1 MALNKDRVFKAAET
15 YIKKNKVD
23 KAIQEYESWL
33 KENPKDWNIIR
44 TVGDLYAR
52 ISRNDEAIKKY
63 AQVADHYR
71 KDGFNVRAIATYKM
85 VLRLDPQNEP
95 AMRNLAELQAEEGL
109 LMEAKS
115 YYQTLVELYN
125 KQGHKR
131 LAAEVFKKLAE
142 IDPQDVKIRYKYADF
157 LNKNGKPDE
166 AAREYVGIADAF
178 IGQGLVDEAIKILEQ
193 GRSLQ
198 TADPSLKIKL
208 AQASSMQGNHAQAIR
223 LLEEVRKTAAKDPSV
238 LGRLGEAYLA
248 AGNTDDAQSIF
259 QELAKLQPGNPENI
273 LRLADLRIAQSKFD
287 TALDELS
294 PLIDRHVT
302 QGEGSK
308 ATELLSRVLSKDPHH
323 IKTLLKLAEVHTILK
338 QESGRIAAY
347 DSLCEAYSR
356 AGDYQKAVSVAEQL
370 VEIDPESSQHKDR
383 VKFFKSKLAGPV
395 RAPEPA
401 AKPAPAPPRPAPAP
415 PQAPPRA
422 AAPAPPPP
430 KVESRPAPPPPRPAP
445 APPPMPAAPPISE
458 VDIPDF
464 GSFGDLA
471 QDVSDSFSDLSLEE
485 EGPAVASSTGPIDL
499 GDVVELTQEEE
510 ENIKEKLTEAEV
522 FVRYGLVDK
531 AIGQL
536 VDVLESFRY
545 HAETREKLIE
555 IYKDQGMN
563 REASDQLVQ
572 LAQVYDKFGRG
583 ADAGTARQEAAQL
596 NPVLAAQMAVPEAAL
611 DDEPELILA
620 PETESDLGDAGIEID
635 IASMDDDRPVFSG
648 LEQDSAVDIPI
659 SFEGESFE
667 EPSIDVSLDEP
678 VAAEP
683 PAEDLPIE
691 VDWGAAE
698 SDFGSAPE
706 SISPDD
712 SIDLEGAVEVEEE
725 ISVSLGDE
733 LPEEVEFAA
742 PARSEEIQIES
753 DSEDIEINLETS
765 SGDIPISVEEPVE
778 EPALETSAAA
788 LDEEFEIDVGEEAEE
803 SAPAAS
809 FEEEFSVDM
818 GEDEDAVEVAVSLP
832 EPEAEETFA
841 PTFDAAPG
849 DDEADFQID
858 IPAAAEEMNL
868 ADLSNFGAEDDDD
881 VAIDIEEPPAPP
893 VKAAP
898 VPVELDEPEEPVLEA
913 PKPAPAPPPRPAPP
927 PEERVLEAPRAAPAP
942 PPRPAPAPP
951 PAPAKSPLAAELA
964 EVDEYI
970 ALGLYEDAR
979 DTLRDLLKKHPGQA
993 EILAKI
999 EDLGF
1004 SSEQIQKEAKE
1015 PTRLLKTPVGEAR
1028 DKKPVEPPVEAQP
1041 KPTPAARPSPPPQL
1055 EIEIEDFAEAS
1066 LGDELESLVD
1076 LTEPEPDEAVPVA
1089 AARAAESDFIDLAS
1103 ELSEEIFGTHSAMEE
1118 EEPEPEGP
1126 LTDPGLDQIFRE
1138 FRKGVEKQLG
1148 AEDYDTR
1155 YNLGIAYKEMG
1166 LLDEAIAEFQ
1176 LAAKD
1181 EVRSLECCSMLG
1193 LCFME
1198 KGMPDIA
1205 IKWFSKGLA
1214 IPGRREEEYHGLR
1227 YDLAQAYEAAGQ
1239 PERALELYME
1249 IFRENIKFRDVQER
1263 VKELQA
1269 ARK

>member
-1 MALNKDRVFKAAET
+1 MALNKDRVFKAAEN

-23 KAIQEYESWL
+23 KAIAEYESWL

-95 AMRNLAELQAEEGL
+95 AMRALAELQAEEGL

-131 LAAEVFKKLAE
+131 AAAEVFKKLAE

-166 AAREYVGIADAF
+166 AALEYVGIAEAF
-178 IGQGLVDEAIKILEQ
+178 ISQGLVEEAIKILEQ

-198 TADPSLKIKL
+198 TSDPALKIKL
-208 AQASSMQGNHAQAIR
+208 AQAFTMQGNHGQAIR
-223 LLEEVRKTAAKDPSV
+223 LLEEVRRSASGDPAI

-248 AGNTDDAQSIF
+248 AGNTDDAQMIF
-259 QELAKLQPGNPENI
+259 QELASVQPGKPENV

-287 TALDELS
+287 TALEELS
-294 PLIDRHVT
+294 PLVDRYVS
-302 QGEGSK
+302 QGEGQK
-308 ATELLSRVLSKDPHH
+308 AVELLSKVLSKDPYH
-323 IKTLLKLAEVHTILK
+323 IKTLLKLAEIHTILK
-338 QESGRIAAY
+338 QESGRVAAY

-356 AGDYQKAVSVAEQL
+356 GGDYQKAASVAEQL
-370 VEIDPESSQHKDR
+370 VELDPESSQHKDR
-383 VKFFKSKLAGPV
+383 LKFFKSKMAGP
-395 RAPEPA
+395 APA
-401 AKPAPAPPRPAPAP
+401 AKPAPPPPRPAAPPPKPPAP
-415 PQAPPRA
+415 PRVEAR
-422 AAPAPPPP
+422 PAPPP
-430 KVESRPAPPPPRPAP
+430 RPAAPAPPPRPAP
-445 APPPMPAAPPISE
+445 APPRKAPISPISE
-458 VDIPDF
+458 VSEIPDF
-464 GSFGDLA
+464 GSYGDDLSQA
-471 QDVSDSFSDLSLEE
+471 VAGGFSDLSLDE
-485 EGPAVASSTGPIDL
+485 PKASAAASSASIDL
-499 GDVVELTQEEE
+499 GDVAELTQDEE

-545 HAETREKLIE
+545 HGETREKLIE

-563 REASDQLVQ
+563 REAGEQLMH
-572 LAQVYDKFGRG
+572 LAQVYDKFGRS
-583 ADAGTARQEAAQL
+583 QEANSAREEAGQL
-596 NPVLAAQMAVPEAAL
+596 NPALASRRAAPASAVEE
-611 DDEPELILA
+611 EPELILA

-635 IASMDDDRPVFSG
+635 IGSMEEDRPVFGAMSPRS
-648 LEQDSAVDIPI
+648 EAEIPL
-659 SFEGESFE
+659 SFDDAAFD
-667 EPSIDVSLDEP
+667 EPSIEVSLDEP
-678 VAAEP
+678 VEAPLIAASRSQGV
-683 PAEDLPIE
+683 PIE

-698 SDFGSAPE
+698 SDFGGTPGSDSAE
-706 SISPDD
+706 D
-712 SIDLEGAVEVEEE
+712 SIDLTGAVDVEEEE
-725 ISVSLGDE
+725 ISVSLDEE
-733 LPEEVEFAA
+733 LPEELEFAA
-742 PARSEEIQIES
+742 PVRGDQIRIESEE
-753 DSEDIEINLETS
+753 IEINLEAS
-765 SGDIPISVEEPVE
+765 SADIPISLDEPVGPVQPVKPVKGVKRPVFE
-778 EPALETSAAA
+778 EVAAA
-788 LDEEFEIDVGEEAEE
+788 TT
-803 SAPAAS
+803 
-809 FEEEFSVDM
+809 FEEEFSVDL
-818 GEDEDAVEVAVSLP
+818 GADEEPSVAVSLP
-832 EPEAEETFA
+832 ESEAEETFS
-841 PTFDAAPG
+841 PSFDAASG
-849 DDEADFQID
+849 DDESEFQID
-858 IPAAAEEMNL
+858 IPSSADEMDL
-868 ADLSNFGAEDDDD
+868 SDLSNLGLEDE
-881 VAIDIEEPPAPP
+881 VVEIEEAPEPPKR
-893 VKAAP
+893 V
-898 VPVELDEPEEPVLEA
+898 VE
-913 PKPAPAPPPRPAPP
+913 PK
-927 PEERVLEAPRAAPAP
+927 RAA
-942 PPRPAPAPP
+942 PRPAPAPP
-951 PAPAKSPLAAELA
+951 APVKAAPRPAPSPPLRPAPPPSRSPVAAELD

-979 DTLRDLLKKHPGQA
+979 DTLRELLKKHPGQP

-1004 SSEQIQKEAKE
+1004 SSEQIQKEARE
-1015 PTRLLKTPVGEAR
+1015 PARLLKTPVAKAPR
-1028 DKKPVEPPVEAQP
+1028 KKPAPAPAPPLRKAKEPEPPPPTVASAPFRDDLEVE
-1041 KPTPAARPSPPPQL
+1041 
-1055 EIEIEDFAEAS
+1055 EFAEVS

-1076 LTEPEPDEAVPVA
+1076 LGELEPAVRSRASRP
-1089 AARAAESDFIDLAS
+1089 AAETDFIDLAS
-1103 ELSEEIFGTHSAMEE
+1103 ELSEEIFGTQSAVEE
-1118 EEPEPEGP
+1118 EDAEPEGP

-1214 IPGRREEEYHGLR
+1214 IPGRRQEEYHGLR
-1227 YDLAQAYEAAGQ
+1227 YDLAQGYEAAGQ
-1239 PERALELYME
+1239 PERALALYME

>member
-23 KAIQEYESWL
+23 KAIAEYESWL

-131 LAAEVFKKLAE
+131 AAAEVFKKLAE

-193 GRSLQ
+193 GRTLQ
-198 TADPSLKIKL
+198 TSDPALKIKL
-208 AQASSMQGNHAQAIR
+208 AQAFTLQGNHAQAIR
-223 LLEEVRKTAAKDPSV
+223 LLEEVRKTASGDAAI
-238 LGRLGEAYLA
+238 LGKLGEAYLA

-259 QELAKLQPGNPENI
+259 QELTSIQPGNPENI
-273 LRLADLRIAQSKFD
+273 LRLADLRIAQSKLD
-287 TALDELS
+287 TALDELT
-294 PLIDRHVT
+294 PLVDRHVA
-302 QGEGSK
+302 QSEGKK
-308 ATELLSRVLSKDPHH
+308 ATELLGKVLSKDPYHV
-323 IKTLLKLAEVHTILK
+323 KSLLKLAEIHTILK
-338 QESGRIAAY
+338 QESGRVAAY
-347 DSLCEAYSR
+347 DSLCEAYNR
-356 AGDYQKAVSVAEQL
+356 TGDYQKAVSVAEQL
-370 VEIDPESSQHKDR
+370 VELDPESSQHKDR
-383 VKFFKSKLAGPV
+383 LKFYKSKLAGPA
-395 RAPEPA
+395 RAPE
-401 AKPAPAPPRPAPAP
+401 
-415 PQAPPRA
+415 
-422 AAPAPPPP
+422 
-430 KVESRPAPPPPRPAP
+430 PAP
-445 APPPMPAAPPISE
+445 APPPSRPATPAPAPRAESKPAPPPSKPAAAAPAPRPAPAAPPPTKPPISE
-458 VDIPDF
+458 ISDVPDF
-464 GSFGDLA
+464 GFGDDLGPA
-471 QDVSDSFSDLSLEE
+471 VSDSFSDLSFDETE
-485 EGPAVASSTGPIDL
+485 AAAPADSPASIDL
-499 GDVVELTQEEE
+499 GEVMELTQEEE

-545 HAETREKLIE
+545 HNETREKLIE

-563 REASDQLVQ
+563 REASEQLMV
-572 LAQVYDKFGRG
+572 LAQVYEKLGRSQ
-583 ADAGTARQEAAQL
+583 DAIAARQEAAEL
-596 NPVLAAQMAVPEAAL
+596 NPALAARAAAPAL
-611 DDEPELILA
+611 EVEEEPELILA

-635 IASMDDDRPVFSG
+635 IPS
-648 LEQDSAVDIPI
+648 LEEEQPAFGGMGSQSEEEIPL
-659 SFEGESFE
+659 SFDAAAFD
-667 EPSIDVSLDEP
+667 EPSIEVSLDEP
-678 VAAEP
+678 ASEAPLSQEV
-683 PAEDLPIE
+683 PIE
-691 VDWGAAE
+691 VDWGAAASGFEEAKE
-698 SDFGSAPE
+698 SVSA
-706 SISPDD
+706 DD
-712 SIDLEGAVEVEEE
+712 GIDLTGAVEVEEDE
-725 ISVSLGDE
+725 ISISLGEE
-733 LPEEVEFAA
+733 LPEEVEFASTA
-742 PARSEEIQIES
+742 LGEEIEVEAASEEI
-753 DSEDIEINLETS
+753 EISLETS
-765 SGDIPISVEEPVE
+765 SVDIPISIE
-778 EPALETSAAA
+778 EPAGSPAFAESPAAG
-788 LDEEFEIDVGEEAEE
+788 LDEEFEVEIGTGAG
-803 SAPAAS
+803 SQAPSHA
-809 FEEEFSVDM
+809 FDEEFSVDL
-818 GEDEDAVEVAVSLP
+818 GDDEEPSVDVSVSLP
-832 EPEAEETFA
+832 EPEADETFA
-841 PTFDAAPG
+841 PSFDVAPG
-849 DDEADFQID
+849 GDEADFQID
-858 IPAAAEEMNL
+858 IPSAAEAVEEMNL
-868 ADLSNFGAEDDDD
+868 TDLSNLGISDEEP
-881 VAIDIEEPPAPP
+881 ISIEETPEPPEPVRAAPPPPARPAPAPP
-893 VKAAP
+893 P
-898 VPVELDEPEEPVLEA
+898 
-913 PKPAPAPPPRPAPP
+913 PAPPPRPA
-927 PEERVLEAPRAAPAP
+927 
-942 PPRPAPAPP
+942 
-951 PAPAKSPLAAELA
+951 APAKSPTMAELE

-979 DTLRDLLKKHPGQA
+979 DTLRELLKKHPGQG

-999 EDLGF
+999 EELGF

-1015 PTRLLKTPVGEAR
+1015 PSRLLKTPAAEPAPR
-1028 DKKPVEPPVEAQP
+1028 KPA
-1041 KPTPAARPSPPPQL
+1041 PPPPEVSAPEPVPVPMAASLSPDEPDVSDL
-1055 EIEIEDFAEAS
+1055 EEAS

-1076 LTEPEPDEAVPVA
+1076 LSDTETEAPA
-1089 AARAAESDFIDLAS
+1089 TPQPASSDFIDLAS
-1103 ELSEEIFGTHSAMEE
+1103 ELSEEIFGTHSAVEE
-1118 EEPEPEGP
+1118 EEAEPEGP

-1239 PERALELYME
+1239 PEQALELYME

>member
-1 MALNKDRVFKAAET
+1 MALNKDRVFKAAEN

-23 KAIQEYESWL
+23 KAIGEYESWL

-52 ISRNDEAIKKY
+52 ISRNEEAIKKY

-131 LAAEVFKKLAE
+131 AAAEVFKKLAE

-178 IGQGLVDEAIKILEQ
+178 IGQGLVEEAIKILEQ

-198 TADPSLKIKL
+198 TNDPALKIKL
-208 AQASSMQGNHAQAIR
+208 AQACTMQGNHSQAIR
-223 LLEEVRKTAAKDPSV
+223 LLEEVRRSASGDPAI

-248 AGNTDDAQSIF
+248 AGNTDDAEMIF
-259 QELAKLQPGNPENI
+259 QELASVQPGNPENL

-287 TALDELS
+287 TALVELS
-294 PLIDRHVT
+294 PLVDRYVA
-302 QGEGSK
+302 QGEGQK
-308 ATELLSRVLSKDPHH
+308 AVELLSKVLSKDPYH
-323 IKTLLKLAEVHTILK
+323 IKTLLKLAEIHTILK
-338 QESGRIAAY
+338 QESGRVAAY

-370 VEIDPESSQHKDR
+370 VELDPESSQHKDR
-383 VKFFKSKLAGPV
+383 LKFFKSKMAGPA
-395 RAPEPA
+395 REPA
-401 AKPAPAPPRPAPAP
+401 AK
-415 PQAPPRA
+415 
-422 AAPAPPPP
+422 
-430 KVESRPAPPPPRPAP
+430 PAPPPPRPA
-445 APPPMPAAPPISE
+445 APPPKPPARPPPPKAPISE
-458 VDIPDF
+458 ISEIPDF
-464 GSFGDLA
+464 GSFGDDLSQA
-471 QDVSDSFSDLSLEE
+471 VSDSFSDLSLDEPKAP
-485 EGPAVASSTGPIDL
+485 PAAAASSSSIDL
-499 GDVVELTQEEE
+499 GDVVELTQDEE

-545 HAETREKLIE
+545 HGETREKLVE

-563 REASDQLVQ
+563 REAGEQLMQ
-572 LAQVYDKFGRG
+572 LAQVYEKFGRSQE
-583 ADAGTARQEAAQL
+583 ASSARQEATQL
-596 NPVLAAQMAVPEAAL
+596 NPALASRRAAPELAVEE
-611 DDEPELILA
+611 EPELILA

-635 IASMDDDRPVFSG
+635 IASMEEEQPVFGGMSPRS
-648 LEQDSAVDIPI
+648 EAEIPL
-659 SFEGESFE
+659 SFDDASFD
-667 EPSIDVSLDEP
+667 EPSIEVSLDEP
-678 VAAEP
+678 AEAASIAAPRSQEV
-683 PAEDLPIE
+683 PIE

-698 SDFGSAPE
+698 SDFGATTGSDSAE
-706 SISPDD
+706 D
-712 SIDLEGAVEVEEE
+712 SIDLTGAVDVEEEE
-725 ISVSLGDE
+725 ISVSLDDE
-733 LPEEVEFAA
+733 LPEEVKFAS
-742 PARSEEIQIES
+742 PARGEEIRIES
-753 DSEDIEINLETS
+753 EFEDIEINLEAS
-765 SGDIPISVEEPVE
+765 SADIPISLDEPVKYVESVERPVFE
-778 EPALETSAAA
+778 EVAAA
-788 LDEEFEIDVGEEAEE
+788 
-803 SAPAAS
+803 AA
-809 FEEEFSVDM
+809 FEEEFSVDL
-818 GEDEDAVEVAVSLP
+818 GPDEEPSVDVAVSLP
-832 EPEAEETFA
+832 ESEAEGIFS
-841 PTFDAAPG
+841 PSFDAASG
-849 DDEADFQID
+849 DDESDFQID
-858 IPAAAEEMNL
+858 ISSSAGEM
-868 ADLSNFGAEDDDD
+868 DLSDLLNLGLEDEE
-881 VAIDIEEPPAPP
+881 AIEIEEAPQPPKRVVEP
-893 VKAAP
+893 KRAAP
-898 VPVELDEPEEPVLEA
+898 
-913 PKPAPAPPPRPAPP
+913 PAPAPPAPVKAAPRPAPP
-927 PEERVLEAPRAAPAP
+927 PSRSTV
-942 PPRPAPAPP
+942 
-951 PAPAKSPLAAELA
+951 AAELD

-979 DTLRDLLKKHPGQA
+979 DTLRELLKKHPGQP

-1015 PTRLLKTPVGEAR
+1015 PARLLKTPVAEAPQ
-1028 DKKPVEPPVEAQP
+1028 KKPA
-1041 KPTPAARPSPPPQL
+1041 PAPAPPPRKAKEPEPFSSDHL
-1055 EIEIEDFAEAS
+1055 EVEEFAEAS
-1066 LGDELESLVD
+1066 LGDEIESLVD
-1076 LTEPEPDEAVPVA
+1076 LGELEPAVASRVA
-1089 AARAAESDFIDLAS
+1089 PRPAAGTDFMDLAS
-1103 ELSEEIFGTHSAMEE
+1103 ELSEEIFGTHSAVEE
-1118 EEPEPEGP
+1118 EDAEPEGP

-1181 EVRSLECCSMLG
+1181 ELRSLECCSMLG

-1239 PERALELYME
+1239 PERALALYME

>member
-178 IGQGLVDEAIKILEQ
+178 IGQGLVEEAIKILEQ

-198 TADPSLKIKL
+198 TTDPVLKIKL
-208 AQASSMQGNHAQAIR
+208 AQASTMQGNHALAIR
-223 LLEEVRKTAAKDPSV
+223 LLEEVRKSASGDPAI

-259 QELAKLQPGNPENI
+259 QELASLQPGNPENL

-287 TALDELS
+287 TALEEIG
-294 PLIDRHVT
+294 PLVDRFVS
-302 QGEGSK
+302 QGEGKK
-308 ATELLSRVLSKDPHH
+308 ATELLSKVLSKEPYH
-323 IKTLLKLAEVHTILK
+323 IKTLLKLAEVHTILR
-338 QESGRIAAY
+338 QETGRVAAY
-347 DSLCEAYSR
+347 DSLCEAYNR
-356 AGDYQKAVSVAEQL
+356 AGDFQKAVSVAEQL
-370 VEIDPESSQHKDR
+370 VEIHPESSQHKDR
-383 VKFFKSKLAGPV
+383 LKFYKSKLAGPA

-401 AKPAPAPPRPAPAP
+401 AKPAPTAPPPRAEAPASAPPRVEA
-415 PQAPPRA
+415 PRA
-422 AAPAPPPP
+422 A
-430 KVESRPAPPPPRPAP
+430 PPPRPAP
-445 APPPMPAAPPISE
+445 APPPKPITEISE
-458 VDIPDF
+458 IPDF
-464 GSFGDLA
+464 GGFGDLGQA
-471 QDVSDSFSDLSLEE
+471 VSDSFSDLNLDEE
-485 EGPAVASSTGPIDL
+485 DTASASTPAPIDL

-545 HAETREKLIE
+545 HDETREKLVE

-563 REASDQLVQ
+563 REAGEQLMQ
-572 LAQVYDKFGRG
+572 LAQVYDKFGRSE
-583 ADAGTARQEAAQL
+583 DARNARQEAAQL
-596 NPVLAAQMAVPEAAL
+596 NPALASRMASPGAVAEE
-611 DDEPELILA
+611 EPELILA

-635 IASMDDDRPVFSG
+635 ILSMDSMKPIEPIDEERPVFSG
-648 LEQDSAVDIPI
+648 LGQDSESDFPI
-659 SFEGESFE
+659 SFDGASFD
-667 EPSIDVSLDEP
+667 EPSIEVSLDE
-678 VAAEP
+678 VAQAAAP
-683 PAEDLPIE
+683 PSEELPIE

-698 SDFGSAPE
+698 ADFAAAPE
-706 SISPDD
+706 SVSPEDH
-712 SIDLEGAVEVEEE
+712 IDLAGAAEVEEE
-725 ISVSLGDE
+725 IAVSLDDE
-733 LPEEVEFAA
+733 LPEEVEFAS
-742 PARSEEIQIES
+742 PARGEEIRIES
-753 DSEDIEINLETS
+753 DSQDIEINLEGS
-765 SGDIPISVEEPVE
+765 SADIPIASIAIEEPDEAAAAGEARPVFE
-778 EPALETSAAA
+778 SAAA
-788 LDEEFEIDVGEEAEE
+788 AGLDEEFEVEIADETEKEAP
-803 SAPAAS
+803 SL
-809 FEEEFSVDM
+809 EEEFSVDM
-818 GEDEDAVEVAVSLP
+818 GEDEEPAVDVAPPRP
-832 EPEAEETFA
+832 ESEAEEKFSPA
-841 PTFDAAPG
+841 FDALTG
-849 DDEADFQID
+849 EDEADFQID
-858 IPAAAEEMNL
+858 IPASAEEPEELDLTDLANL
-868 ADLSNFGAEDDDD
+868 GEEE
-881 VAIDIEEPPAPP
+881 VAVEIEEPPPAKTAPP
-893 VKAAP
+893 PQPAAP
-898 VPVELDEPEEPVLEA
+898 VA
-913 PKPAPAPPPRPAPP
+913 S
-927 PEERVLEAPRAAPAP
+927 
-942 PPRPAPAPP
+942 
-951 PAPAKSPLAAELA
+951 SPLSAELL

-979 DTLRDLLKKHPGQA
+979 DTLRELLKKHPGERA
-993 EILAKI
+993 ILAKI

-1015 PTRLLKTPVGEAR
+1015 PARLLKTPVEVRESREKKSAESEAR
-1028 DKKPVEPPVEAQP
+1028 PAPKALKEKAPEPLPSAFASAGVDIEVEE
-1041 KPTPAARPSPPPQL
+1041 
-1055 EIEIEDFAEAS
+1055 FAESS

-1076 LTEPEPDEAVPVA
+1076 LSEPEPVEPLRD
-1089 AARAAESDFIDLAS
+1089 AARPAAETEFIDLAS
-1103 ELSEEIFGTHSAMEE
+1103 ELSEEIFGTHSAIEE
-1118 EEPEPEGP
+1118 EEAEPEGP

-1227 YDLAQAYEAAGQ
+1227 YDLAQSYEAAGQ

>member
-1 MALNKDRVFKAAET
+1 MALNKDRVFKAAEN
-15 YIKKNKVD
+15 YIKKNRID
-23 KAIQEYESWL
+23 KAIAEYESWL

-71 KDGFNVRAIATYKM
+71 KDGFNVRAIATHKM

-131 LAAEVFKKLAE
+131 AAAEVFKKLAE

-166 AAREYVGIADAF
+166 ASREYVGIADQF
-178 IGQGLVDEAIKILEQ
+178 IGQGLVDEAVKILEQ

-198 TADPSLKIKL
+198 TSDPALKIKL
-208 AQASSMQGNHAQAIR
+208 AQACSMQGNHAQAVR
-223 LLEEVRKTAAKDPSV
+223 LLEEVRRSASGDPAV

-248 AGNTDDAQSIF
+248 AGNTDDAQMIF
-259 QELAKLQPGNPENI
+259 QELATVQPGNPENI
-273 LRLADLRIAQSKFD
+273 LRLADLRIAQSKLD
-287 TALDELS
+287 TALEELS
-294 PLIDRHVT
+294 PLVDRYVA
-302 QGEGSK
+302 QGEGKK
-308 ATELLSRVLSKDPHH
+308 ATELLSKVLSKDPYH
-323 IKTLLKLAEVHTILK
+323 IKTLLKLAEIATILK
-338 QESGRIAAY
+338 QDSGRVAAY

-356 AGDYQKAVSVAEQL
+356 AGDYQKAVSVAERL

-383 VKFFKSKLAGPV
+383 LKFFKSKLAGPA
-395 RAPEPA
+395 RASEPA
-401 AKPAPAPPRPAPAP
+401 PKPAPAPPLRPAAP
-415 PQAPPRA
+415 PPKP
-422 AAPAPPPP
+422 AAPAPPPR
-430 KVESRPAPPPPRPAP
+430 VQARPAP
-445 APPPMPAAPPISE
+445 APPPRPAPPTKSPISE
-458 VDIPDF
+458 ISDIPDF
-464 GSFGDLA
+464 GSFGDDLSQA
-471 QDVSDSFSDLSLEE
+471 VEGSFSDLSLDEPKA
-485 EGPAVASSTGPIDL
+485 PAAASAIDL
-499 GDVVELTQEEE
+499 GDMVELTQEED

-536 VDVLESFRY
+536 VDVLESFRF
-545 HAETREKLIE
+545 HVETREKLIE

-563 REASDQLVQ
+563 REAGEQLMHV
-572 LAQVYDKFGRG
+572 AQVYDRLGRSPE
-583 ADAGTARQEAAQL
+583 AGRARQEAAQL
-596 NPVLAAQMAVPEAAL
+596 NPALASRMAEPEIAL
-611 DDEPELILA
+611 EEEPELILA
-620 PETESDLGDAGIEID
+620 TETESDLGDAGIEID
-635 IASMDDDRPVFSG
+635 IASMDEERPVFAGMSPPS
-648 LEQDSAVDIPI
+648 EAEISI
-659 SFEGESFE
+659 SFDDASFD
-667 EPSIDVSLDEP
+667 EPEIDVSLDEP
-678 VAAEP
+678 AEARSVAAPLSEE
-683 PAEDLPIE
+683 APIE
-691 VDWGAAE
+691 VDWGAAG
-698 SDFGSAPE
+698 SDFGGLSKAAE
-706 SISPDD
+706 SED
-712 SIDLEGAVEVEEE
+712 SIDLTGADDVGEEE
-725 ISVSLGDE
+725 ISVSIDDE
-733 LPEEVEFAA
+733 LPEEVEFA
-742 PARSEEIQIES
+742 SSGLGEEVKVDTGPE
-753 DSEDIEINLETS
+753 EIEINLEVS
-765 SGDIPISVEEPVE
+765 SAEIPISVEEPVASASGLDDGFE
-778 EPALETSAAA
+778 VEIEDEVRAGSPSPAF
-788 LDEEFEIDVGEEAEE
+788 D
-803 SAPAAS
+803 
-809 FEEEFSVDM
+809 EEFSVDL
-818 GEDEDAVEVAVSLP
+818 GEEDEPSLELAASQAGKPVEPV
-832 EPEAEETFA
+832 EEETFS
-841 PTFDAAPG
+841 PSFDASG
-849 DDEADFQID
+849 DDGSDFQID
-858 IPAAAEEMNL
+858 IPSSADIEM
-868 ADLSNFGAEDDDD
+868 DLSDLTNLGLEDEE
-881 VAIDIEEPPAPP
+881 AIEVEEVPKSPKPPKPPKPGVEPRQTAPPPKPSPPPAQPKAAPRPEPPAP
-893 VKAAP
+893 KAA
-898 VPVELDEPEEPVLEA
+898 
-913 PKPAPAPPPRPAPP
+913 PAPAP
-927 PEERVLEAPRAAPAP
+927 AARTAE
-942 PPRPAPAPP
+942 
-951 PAPAKSPLAAELA
+951 SPLVAELD

-979 DTLRDLLKKHPGQA
+979 DTLRELLKKHPGQPS
-993 EILAKI
+993 ILAKV
-999 EDLGF
+999 EELGF

-1015 PTRLLKTPVGEAR
+1015 PARLLKTPAAGAPE
-1028 DKKPVEPPVEAQP
+1028 KKP
-1041 KPTPAARPSPPPQL
+1041 AAAPPPPARKAPAPEPIASPIPSDAL
-1055 EIEIEDFAEAS
+1055 EVEFAEDS
-1066 LGDELESLVD
+1066 LEDELESLVD
-1076 LTEPEPDEAVPVA
+1076 LSEPEPAAVRQA
-1089 AARAAESDFIDLAS
+1089 AARPAAETDFIDLAS
-1103 ELSEEIFGTHSAMEE
+1103 ELSEEIFGTHSAVEE
-1118 EEPEPEGP
+1118 EDSEPEGP

-1239 PERALELYME
+1239 PERALQLYME

>member
-1 MALNKDRVFKAAET
+1 MALNKDRVFKAAEN

-23 KAIQEYESWL
+23 KAIGEYESWL

-95 AMRNLAELQAEEGL
+95 AMRALAELQAEEGL

-131 LAAEVFKKLAE
+131 SAAEVFKKLAE

-166 AAREYVGIADAF
+166 AAKEYVGIADAF
-178 IGQGLVDEAIKILEQ
+178 IGQGLVEEAIKILEQ
-193 GRSLQ
+193 GRSLA
-198 TADPSLKIKL
+198 TADPALKIKL

-223 LLEEVRKTAAKDPSV
+223 ILEEVRRSAGRDPAV

-248 AGNTDDAQSIF
+248 AGNTDDAQMIF
-259 QELAKLQPGNPENI
+259 QELASVQPGNPENL
-273 LRLADLRIAQSKFD
+273 LRLADLRIAQSKLD
-287 TALDELS
+287 TALEELG
-294 PLIDRHVT
+294 PLVDRYVS
-302 QGEGSK
+302 QGEGQK
-308 ATELLSRVLSKDPHH
+308 ATELLSKVLNKDPHH
-323 IKTLLKLAEVHTILK
+323 IKTLLKLAEIHTILK
-338 QESGRIAAY
+338 QETGRVAAY

-356 AGDYQKAVSVAEQL
+356 AGDFQKAVSVAEQL
-370 VEIDPESSQHKDR
+370 VELNPESSQHKDR
-383 VKFFKSKLAGPV
+383 LRFLKSKLAGPA
-395 RAPEPA
+395 RAPE
-401 AKPAPAPPRPAPAP
+401 PAPAPPRAQPSSPQRPAAPAAP
-415 PQAPPRA
+415 PPAPPRA
-422 AAPAPPPP
+422 EARPTPPPRQA
-430 KVESRPAPPPPRPAP
+430 SAPPPPRA
-445 APPPMPAAPPISE
+445 PISE
-458 VDIPDF
+458 ISEIPDF
-464 GSFGDLA
+464 GSFGDDLSEA
-471 QDVSDSFSDLSLEE
+471 VEGSFSDLGLDE
-485 EGPAVASSTGPIDL
+485 PKAAASSASIDL

-536 VDVLESFRY
+536 VDVLESFRF
-545 HAETREKLIE
+545 HGETREKLIE

-563 REASDQLVQ
+563 REASEQLVQ
-572 LAQVYDKFGRG
+572 IAQLYDKLGRDQ
-583 ADAGTARQEAAQL
+583 DASRAREEAAQL
-596 NPVLAAQMAVPEAAL
+596 NPALASQLASPGIAVEE
-611 DDEPELILA
+611 EPELILA

-635 IASMDDDRPVFSG
+635 IPSM
-648 LEQDSAVDIPI
+648 
-659 SFEGESFE
+659 E
-667 EPSIDVSLDEP
+667 EPAVFGGAGGQLSEPEIAVGFDDAGFDEASIEVSLDEP
-678 VAAEP
+678 ASPRSAKAPFSEP
-683 PAEDLPIE
+683 SIE
-691 VDWGAAE
+691 VDWGAAGGMEQSVRSDDRLDLAGAAE
-698 SDFGSAPE
+698 SAED
-706 SISPDD
+706 
-712 SIDLEGAVEVEEE
+712 E
-725 ISVSLGDE
+725 ISMSFDDE
-733 LPEEVEFAA
+733 LPEEVEFAS
-742 PARSEEIQIES
+742 PARSKEIEVESEE
-753 DSEDIEINLETS
+753 IEINLEAS
-765 SGDIPISVEEPVE
+765 SADIPISIE
-778 EPALETSAAA
+778 EPAAAGI
-788 LDEEFEIDVGEEAEE
+788 DEEFEVEIADESVAEAP
-803 SAPAAS
+803 SPVV
-809 FEEEFSVDM
+809 EEEFSIDLAGDEEAEVDLS
-818 GEDEDAVEVAVSLP
+818 VSLP
-832 EPEAEETFA
+832 ESEAEETFA
-841 PTFDAAPG
+841 PSFGAASDQGDSDIQIEIPSSADEMDLSDLSKLGLSEEAIEVEEAPPPARPAVERAKAAAP
-849 DDEADFQID
+849 
-858 IPAAAEEMNL
+858 
-868 ADLSNFGAEDDDD
+868 
-881 VAIDIEEPPAPP
+881 PP
-893 VKAAP
+893 KAAP
-898 VPVELDEPEEPVLEA
+898 
-913 PKPAPAPPPRPAPP
+913 PARPA
-927 PEERVLEAPRAAPAP
+927 
-942 PPRPAPAPP
+942 
-951 PAPAKSPLAAELA
+951 APAKSPLSAELE

-979 DTLRDLLKKHPGQA
+979 DSLRELLKKQPG
-993 EILAKI
+993 EPTVLAKI
-999 EDLGF
+999 EELGF

-1015 PTRLLKTPVGEAR
+1015 PARLLKA
-1028 DKKPVEPPVEAQP
+1028 
-1041 KPTPAARPSPPPQL
+1041 PAAEAPRKKAPPAPAAPPRKAKEPEPL
-1055 EIEIEDFAEAS
+1055 PREEIAVEQFMETS

-1076 LTEPEPDEAVPVA
+1076 LAEPEPVTASVA
-1089 AARAAESDFIDLAS
+1089 RPAETDFIDLAS
-1103 ELSEEIFGTHSAMEE
+1103 ELSEEIFGTHSAVEE
-1118 EEPEPEGP
+1118 EGQEPEGP

-1181 EVRSLECCSMLG
+1181 EVRNLECCSMLG

-1214 IPGRREEEYHGLR
+1214 IPGRRVEEYHGLR
-1227 YDLAQAYEAAGQ
+1227 YDLAQAYEAAGR

>member
-1 MALNKDRVFKAAET
+1 MALNKDRVFKAAEN

-23 KAIQEYESWL
+23 KAIAEYESWL
-33 KENPKDWNIIR
+33 KENSKDWNIIR

-95 AMRNLAELQAEEGL
+95 AMRNLAELQSEEGL

-131 LAAEVFKKLAE
+131 SAAEVFKKLAE

-166 AAREYVGIADAF
+166 AAREYVAIADAF
-178 IGQGLVDEAIKILEQ
+178 ISQGLVEEAIKILEQ

-198 TADPSLKIKL
+198 TTDPALKIKL
-208 AQASSMQGNHAQAIR
+208 AQACTMQGNHSQAIR
-223 LLEEVRKTAAKDPSV
+223 LLEEVRRTASSDPAI
-238 LGRLGEAYLA
+238 LGLLGEAYLA
-248 AGNTDDAQSIF
+248 AGNTDDAELVF
-259 QELAKLQPGNPENI
+259 QDLASVHPGNPENL
-273 LRLADLRIAQSKFD
+273 LRLADVRIAQSKFD
-287 TALDELS
+287 TALVELS
-294 PLIDRHVT
+294 PLVDRYVA
-302 QGEGSK
+302 QGEGQKAVESLSK
-308 ATELLSRVLSKDPHH
+308 VLSKDPYH
-323 IKTLLKLAEVHTILK
+323 IKTLLKLAEIHTILK
-338 QESGRIAAY
+338 QESGRVGAY

-356 AGDYQKAVSVAEQL
+356 AGDYQKAVSVAEQM
-370 VEIDPESSQHKDR
+370 VELDPESSQHKDR
-383 VKFFKSKLAGPV
+383 LKFFKSKMAGPA
-395 RAPEPA
+395 RRPEPA
-401 AKPAPAPPRPAPAP
+401 AKPAPPPPKPPA
-415 PQAPPRA
+415 R
-422 AAPAPPPP
+422 PPPP
-430 KVESRPAPPPPRPAP
+430 TAP
-445 APPPMPAAPPISE
+445 MKEISE
-458 VDIPDF
+458 ISEIPEF
-464 GSFGDLA
+464 GSYGDDLSRA
-471 QDVSDSFSDLSLEE
+471 VSDSFSDLSLGEPSA
-485 EGPAVASSTGPIDL
+485 PAAASSASIDL
-499 GDVVELTQEEE
+499 GDVMELTQDEE

-545 HAETREKLIE
+545 HDETREKLIE

-563 REASDQLVQ
+563 REAGEQLMF

-583 ADAGTARQEAAQL
+583 QEASSARREATQL
-596 NPVLAAQMAVPEAAL
+596 NPALASRRAAPEPAVEE
-611 DDEPELILA
+611 EPELILA
-620 PETESDLGDAGIEID
+620 PETESDLGEPGIEID
-635 IASMDDDRPVFSG
+635 VASMEEGQPVFGAMSPRS
-648 LEQDSAVDIPI
+648 ETEIPL
-659 SFEGESFE
+659 SFDDASFD
-667 EPSIDVSLDEP
+667 EPSIEVSLDEP
-678 VAAEP
+678 AEAASIAAPRSQEV
-683 PAEDLPIE
+683 PIE

-698 SDFGSAPE
+698 GDFAATTGSDSAE
-706 SISPDD
+706 D
-712 SIDLEGAVEVEEE
+712 SIDLTGAVDVEDEE
-725 ISVSLGDE
+725 ISVSLDDE
-733 LPEEVEFAA
+733 LPEDVKFAS
-742 PARSEEIQIES
+742 PARGEEIRI
-753 DSEDIEINLETS
+753 DSEFEDIEINLEAS
-765 SGDIPISVEEPVE
+765 SADIPISLDEPVKHIKSE
-778 EPALETSAAA
+778 EVAAA
-788 LDEEFEIDVGEEAEE
+788 TA
-803 SAPAAS
+803 
-809 FEEEFSVDM
+809 FEEEFSVDLGM
-818 GEDEDAVEVAVSLP
+818 DEEPSVDVAVSLP
-832 EPEAEETFA
+832 QSEAEGRFS
-841 PTFDAAPG
+841 PSFDAASG
-849 DDEADFQID
+849 DDESDFHADVSSSAD
-858 IPAAAEEMNL
+858 EM
-868 ADLSNFGAEDDDD
+868 DLSDLLNVGMEDEE
-881 VAIDIEEPPAPP
+881 AIEIEDAQKPPKRVVEAKRAAPPARAVP
-893 VKAAP
+893 VKA
-898 VPVELDEPEEPVLEA
+898 
-913 PKPAPAPPPRPAPP
+913 PPRPAPP
-927 PEERVLEAPRAAPAP
+927 PSR
-942 PPRPAPAPP
+942 
-951 PAPAKSPLAAELA
+951 SPVAAELD

-979 DTLRDLLKKHPGQA
+979 DTLRELLKKHPGQP

-1015 PTRLLKTPVGEAR
+1015 PARLLKTPVGEAPQ
-1028 DKKPVEPPVEAQP
+1028 KKSAPAPAPPPRKAKEP
-1041 KPTPAARPSPPPQL
+1041 KPPPPMAARPLSSD
-1055 EIEIEDFAEAS
+1055 EMEVEEFSEAS
-1066 LGDELESLVD
+1066 FGDEIESLVD
-1076 LTEPEPDEAVPVA
+1076 LSDPEPAVASRA
-1089 AARAAESDFIDLAS
+1089 AARPAAGNDFMDLAS
-1103 ELSEEIFGTHSAMEE
+1103 ELSEEIFGTHSAVEE
-1118 EEPEPEGP
+1118 EEAEPEGP
-1126 LTDPGLDQIFRE
+1126 LTDPGLEQIFRE

-1205 IKWFSKGLA
+1205 IKWFSKGIA

-1239 PERALELYME
+1239 PERALALYME

>member
-1 MALNKDRVFKAAET
+1 MALNKDRVFKAAEN

-23 KAIQEYESWL
+23 KAIAEYESWL

-52 ISRNDEAIKKY
+52 IGRNDEAIKKY

-131 LAAEVFKKLAE
+131 AAAEVFKKLAE

-178 IGQGLVDEAIKILEQ
+178 IGQGLVEEAIKILEQ
-193 GRSLQ
+193 GRPLQ
-198 TADPSLKIKL
+198 TNDPALKIKL
-208 AQASSMQGNHAQAIR
+208 AQACTMQGNHSQAIR
-223 LLEEVRKTAAKDPSV
+223 VLEEVRRSASGDPAI

-248 AGNTDDAQSIF
+248 AGNTDDAEMIF
-259 QELAKLQPGNPENI
+259 QELASVQPGKPENL

-287 TALDELS
+287 TALVELS
-294 PLIDRHVT
+294 PLVDRYVA
-302 QGEGSK
+302 QGEGQK
-308 ATELLSRVLSKDPHH
+308 AVELLSKVLSKDPYH
-323 IKTLLKLAEVHTILK
+323 IKTLLKLAEIHTILK
-338 QESGRIAAY
+338 QESGRVAAY

-370 VEIDPESSQHKDR
+370 VELDPESSQHKDR
-383 VKFFKSKLAGPV
+383 LKFFKSKMAGPARV
-395 RAPEPA
+395 PEPA
-401 AKPAPAPPRPAPAP
+401 AKPAP
-415 PQAPPRA
+415 
-422 AAPAPPPP
+422 
-430 KVESRPAPPPPRPAP
+430 PPPRPAASPPKPP
-445 APPPMPAAPPISE
+445 ARPPPPKAPISE
-458 VDIPDF
+458 ISEIPDF
-464 GSFGDLA
+464 GSFGDDLSQA
-471 QDVSDSFSDLSLEE
+471 VSDSFSDLSLEE
-485 EGPAVASSTGPIDL
+485 PKAPPAAAASSSSIDL

-531 AIGQL
+531 AISQL

-545 HAETREKLIE
+545 HGETREKLVE

-563 REASDQLVQ
+563 REAGEQLMH
-572 LAQVYDKFGRG
+572 LAQVYDKFGRSQE
-583 ADAGTARQEAAQL
+583 ASSARQEAAQL
-596 NPVLAAQMAVPEAAL
+596 NPALASRTAAPAPAVEE
-611 DDEPELILA
+611 EPELILA

-635 IASMDDDRPVFSG
+635 IASMDEEQPVFGGMSPG
-648 LEQDSAVDIPI
+648 SEAEIPL
-659 SFEGESFE
+659 SFDDASFD
-667 EPSIDVSLDEP
+667 EPSIEVSLDEP
-678 VAAEP
+678 AGAASIAAP
-683 PAEDLPIE
+683 RSHDVPLE

-698 SDFGSAPE
+698 SDFGATTGSDSAE
-706 SISPDD
+706 D
-712 SIDLEGAVEVEEE
+712 SIDLTGAVDVEEEE
-725 ISVSLGDE
+725 ISVSLDDE
-733 LPEEVEFAA
+733 LPEEVKFAS
-742 PARSEEIQIES
+742 PARGEEIRIES
-753 DSEDIEINLETS
+753 EFEDIEVNLEAS
-765 SGDIPISVEEPVE
+765 SADIPISLDEPVKYAESVERPVFE
-778 EPALETSAAA
+778 EVAAA
-788 LDEEFEIDVGEEAEE
+788 TA
-803 SAPAAS
+803 
-809 FEEEFSVDM
+809 FEEEFSVDL
-818 GEDEDAVEVAVSLP
+818 GPDEEPSVDVAVSLP
-832 EPEAEETFA
+832 ESEAEGTFS
-841 PTFDAAPG
+841 PSFDAASG
-849 DDEADFQID
+849 DDESDFQID
-858 IPAAAEEMNL
+858 ISSSADEMDLSDLLNLGLEDEEAIEIDEAPQPPKRVVEPKRAAPAA
-868 ADLSNFGAEDDDD
+868 
-881 VAIDIEEPPAPP
+881 PAP

-898 VPVELDEPEEPVLEA
+898 R
-913 PKPAPAPPPRPAPP
+913 PAPPPPPRPAPP
-927 PEERVLEAPRAAPAP
+927 PSR
-942 PPRPAPAPP
+942 
-951 PAPAKSPLAAELA
+951 SPVAAELD

-979 DTLRDLLKKHPGQA
+979 DTLRELLKKHPGQP

-999 EDLGF
+999 ENLGF

-1015 PTRLLKTPVGEAR
+1015 PARLLKTPVAEAHQ
-1028 DKKPVEPPVEAQP
+1028 KKPA
-1041 KPTPAARPSPPPQL
+1041 PAPAPPPRKAKEPEPFSSDHL
-1055 EIEIEDFAEAS
+1055 EVEEFAEAS
-1066 LGDELESLVD
+1066 LGDEIEALVNLGELE
-1076 LTEPEPDEAVPVA
+1076 PAVASRVA
-1089 AARAAESDFIDLAS
+1089 PRPAAGTDFMDLAS
-1103 ELSEEIFGTHSAMEE
+1103 ELSEEIFGTHSAVEE
-1118 EEPEPEGP
+1118 EDAEPEGP

-1239 PERALELYME
+1239 PERALALYME

>member
-1 MALNKDRVFKAAET
+1 MALNKDRVFKAAEN
-15 YIKKNKVD
+15 YIKKNRID
-23 KAIQEYESWL
+23 KAITEYESWL

-131 LAAEVFKKLAE
+131 AAAEVFKKLAE

-166 AAREYVGIADAF
+166 ASREYVGIADAF

-198 TADPSLKIKL
+198 TSDPALKIKL
-208 AQASSMQGNHAQAIR
+208 AQACSMQGNHAQAIR
-223 LLEEVRKTAAKDPSV
+223 LLEEVRRSAAGDPAI

-259 QELAKLQPGNPENI
+259 QELAAVQPGNPENL

-294 PLIDRHVT
+294 TLVDRYVS
-302 QGEGSK
+302 QGEGKK
-308 ATELLSRVLSKDPHH
+308 ATELLSRILSKDPYHV
-323 IKTLLKLAEVHTILK
+323 KSLLKLAEIHTILK
-338 QESGRIAAY
+338 QETGRVAAY

-356 AGDYQKAVSVAEQL
+356 TGDYQKAVSVAEQL
-370 VEIDPESSQHKDR
+370 VELDPESSQHKDR
-383 VKFFKSKLAGPV
+383 LKFLKSKLAGPA

-401 AKPAPAPPRPAPAP
+401 PKPVSPPPRPA
-415 PQAPPRA
+415 
-422 AAPAPPPP
+422 APPPKP
-430 KVESRPAPPPPRPAP
+430 PPPRVEARPAPSPPPRPAAPAPPPPRPAP
-445 APPPMPAAPPISE
+445 APPPKAPISE
-458 VDIPDF
+458 ISEIPDF
-464 GSFGDLA
+464 GSFGD
-471 QDVSDSFSDLSLEE
+471 DLGQAV
-485 EGPAVASSTGPIDL
+485 EGGFADLNLDEQKASPAAGPIDL

-563 REASDQLVQ
+563 REAGEQLAQ
-572 LAQVYDKFGRG
+572 LAQVYDKLGRSQE
-583 ADAGTARQEAAQL
+583 AGRARQEAGEL
-596 NPVLAAQMAVPEAAL
+596 NPALASRASAVELAVEE
-611 DDEPELILA
+611 EPELILA

-635 IASMDDDRPVFSG
+635 IASMDEEPVFSG
-648 LEQDSAVDIPI
+648 MGPRSEVDIPI
-659 SFEGESFE
+659 SFDDASLD
-667 EPSIDVSLDEP
+667 EPSIDISLDEVAEAPAISAPLPEEVP
-678 VAAEP
+678 V
-683 PAEDLPIE
+683 E
-691 VDWGAAE
+691 VDWGAAAG
-698 SDFGSAPE
+698 DFGSAKDVLSSE
-706 SISPDD
+706 D
-712 SIDLEGAVEVEEE
+712 SIDLTGAVEVEEEE

-733 LPEEVEFAA
+733 LPEEVEFAS
-742 PARSEEIQIES
+742 PARSEEIRVES
-753 DSEDIEINLETS
+753 DSEDIEINLEAS
-765 SGDIPISVEEPVE
+765 SADIPISIEEPPEPPGFAE
-778 EPALETSAAA
+778 ESAAAA
-788 LDEEFEIDVGEEAEE
+788 LDDEFEVDVEDEAEAA
-803 SAPAAS
+803 APS
-809 FEEEFSVDM
+809 PVFEEEFSVDL
-818 GEDEDAVEVAVSLP
+818 GGDEEPAAEIDVSLP
-832 EPEAEETFA
+832 ESEAEETFS
-841 PTFDAAPG
+841 PSFDASSG
-849 DDEADFQID
+849 DMESDFQIE
-858 IPAAAEEMNL
+858 IPSSAEEMDL
-868 ADLSNFGAEDDDD
+868 ADLSNLGLEDEE
-881 VAIDIEEPPAPP
+881 AIELEKAPEPDESIRPAVDPKRAASP

-898 VPVELDEPEEPVLEA
+898 WPE
-913 PKPAPAPPPRPAPP
+913 PAPTPPPKAAPPPRPS
-927 PEERVLEAPRAAPAP
+927 
-942 PPRPAPAPP
+942 P
-951 PAPAKSPLAAELA
+951 PAAKSPVAAELD

-979 DTLRDLLKKHPGQA
+979 DTLRELLKQHPGQG

-999 EDLGF
+999 EELGF

-1015 PTRLLKTPVGEAR
+1015 PARLLKTPVS
-1028 DKKPVEPPVEAQP
+1028 EPPQRKVASAAGPPPRAEEP
-1041 KPTPAARPSPPPQL
+1041 EPAASSAAFPDD
-1055 EIEIEDFAEAS
+1055 IEVEEFTEAS

-1076 LTEPEPDEAVPVA
+1076 LGEPEPA
-1089 AARAAESDFIDLAS
+1089 AARPAAETDFIDLAS
-1103 ELSEEIFGTHSAMEE
+1103 ELSEEIFGTHSAVEE
-1118 EEPEPEGP
+1118 EDAEPEGP

>member
-1 MALNKDRVFKAAET
+1 MALNKDRVFKAAEN

-23 KAIQEYESWL
+23 KAIAEYESWL
-33 KENPKDWNIIR
+33 KENPKDWNVIR

-178 IGQGLVDEAIKILEQ
+178 IGQGLVEEAIKILEQ

-198 TADPSLKIKL
+198 TNDPSLKIKL

-223 LLEEVRKTAAKDPSV
+223 LLEEVRKSATGDPAI

-248 AGNTDDAQSIF
+248 AGNTDDAQMIF
-259 QELAKLQPGNPENI
+259 QELASLQPGNPENL

-287 TALDELS
+287 TALEELS
-294 PLIDRHVT
+294 PLVDRFVS
-302 QGEGSK
+302 QGEGKK
-308 ATELLSRVLSKDPHH
+308 AVELLSKVLSKDPHH
-323 IKTLLKLAEVHTILK
+323 IKTLLKLAEIHTILK
-338 QESGRIAAY
+338 QETGRVSAY

-356 AGDYQKAVSVAEQL
+356 AGDYPKAVSVAEQL
-370 VEIDPESSQHKDR
+370 VELDPESSQHKDR
-383 VKFFKSKLAGPV
+383 LKFLKSKMAGPA

-401 AKPAPAPPRPAPAP
+401 AKPAAPPPRPAAAPPKPAASVPAPSPVDARPSPAPRPAAAASPPRPAPAP
-415 PQAPPRA
+415 P
-422 AAPAPPPP
+422 
-430 KVESRPAPPPPRPAP
+430 
-445 APPPMPAAPPISE
+445 ISE
-458 VDIPDF
+458 ISEISEIPDF
-464 GSFGDLA
+464 GSFGDDLSQA
-471 QDVSDSFSDLSLEE
+471 VSDGFSDLGLDEE
-485 EGPAVASSTGPIDL
+485 AAPEAASPPGAIDL

-545 HAETREKLIE
+545 HSETREKLIE

-563 REASDQLVQ
+563 REASEQLMH
-572 LAQVYDKFGRG
+572 LSQVYDKFGRNQ
-583 ADAGTARQEAAQL
+583 DATSARQEAAQL
-596 NPVLAAQMAVPEAAL
+596 NPALASQMAAAAL
-611 DDEPELILA
+611 AVDEDEEPELILA
-620 PETESDLGDAGIEID
+620 PETESDLSDSGIEID
-635 IASMDDDRPVFSG
+635 IASMEEDQPLFG
-648 LEQDSAVDIPI
+648 GMSAESEAEIPI
-659 SFEGESFE
+659 SFDDSSFD
-667 EPSIDVSLDEP
+667 EPSIEVSLDEP
-678 VAAEP
+678 AEATSIPASLSDNVAIA
-683 PAEDLPIE
+683 

-698 SDFGSAPE
+698 SDFGAAAGTVASE
-706 SISPDD
+706 DD
-712 SIDLEGAVEVEEE
+712 IDLTGAVDVEEE
-725 ISVSLGDE
+725 GISVSLDDE
-733 LPEEVEFAA
+733 LPEEVEFAS
-742 PARSEEIQIES
+742 PARAEEIAIDSE
-753 DSEDIEINLETS
+753 SEDIEINLEAS
-765 SGDIPISVEEPVE
+765 SPDIPISFDEPIEQAEQVEFAEAVQPEFE
-778 EPALETSAAA
+778 EVAAVTR
-788 LDEEFEIDVGEEAEE
+788 LDEEFEVEIEDQD
-803 SAPAAS
+803 APSEPSTA
-809 FEEEFSVDM
+809 FEEEFSVDL
-818 GEDEDAVEVAVSLP
+818 GEDEESPVDVAVSLP
-832 EPEAEETFA
+832 ESEAEETFP
-841 PTFDAAPG
+841 PTFDAASG
-849 DDEADFQID
+849 DESDFQID
-858 IPAAAEEMNL
+858 IPSSADEMDL
-868 ADLSNFGAEDDDD
+868 TDLSNLGIEDEGAIE
-881 VAIDIEEPPAPP
+881 IEE
-893 VKAAP
+893 
-898 VPVELDEPEEPVLEA
+898 
-913 PKPAPAPPPRPAPP
+913 APAPMTPVVE
-927 PEERVLEAPRAAPAP
+927 PERAAPAP
-942 PPRPAPAPP
+942 PAPAKAAPP
-951 PAPAKSPLAAELA
+951 PAAASPQRPAPSARSPVTAELD

-979 DTLRDLLKKHPGQA
+979 DTLRELLKKHPAQE

-999 EDLGF
+999 EELGF

-1015 PTRLLKTPVGEAR
+1015 PARLLRTPVVQAGPE
-1028 DKKPVEPPVEAQP
+1028 KPV
-1041 KPTPAARPSPPPQL
+1041 PAPPPPPRKAP
-1055 EIEIEDFAEAS
+1055 EPEPFPSSFSSDEVEVEEFSEAS
-1066 LGDELESLVD
+1066 LGDEFESLVD
-1076 LTEPEPDEAVPVA
+1076 LSEPEPVVESRA
-1089 AARAAESDFIDLAS
+1089 AARPAAENDFIDLAS
-1103 ELSEEIFGTHSAMEE
+1103 ELSEEIFGTHSAVEE
-1118 EEPEPEGP
+1118 EDPEPEGP